1 MIKSKQTRQKVI
13 GNILKICIIL
23 SCTAGIVL
31 HIVNDDSGFMNRIF
45 LAFTIQSNIWIAL
58 ICMVFLLTGLII
70 KKHAIPEWLH
80 ILKFMF
86 TVSILLTYLVFAV
99 LLTPFMHWSYLISLS
114 NILLHTITAILALA
128 DFLLDSYVYATK
140 KRTLVTTGLI
150 MPFLYSI
157 FFFIYY
163 EITNQMPVPYF
174 FLDFKKYGWFNIG
187 QQGISVIY
195 WMAVLCAVLVLTGY
209 VILWLKEKNNNI
221 SKRTVIYAAIF
232 MLLISVS
239 FSILNI
245 VI

>member
-1 MIKSKQTRQKVI
+1 
-13 GNILKICIIL
+13 
-23 SCTAGIVL
+23 
-31 HIVNDDSGFMNRIF
+31 
-45 LAFTIQSNIWIAL
+45 
-58 ICMVFLLTGLII
+58 
-70 KKHAIPEWLH
+70 
-80 ILKFMF
+80 MF

-187 QQGISVIY
+187 HRRYISYILDGST
-195 WMAVLCAVLVLTGY
+195 LCVYLFLQD
-209 VILWLKEKNNNI
+209 
-221 SKRTVIYAAIF
+221 
-232 MLLISVS
+232 M
-239 FSILNI
+239 
-245 VI
+245 